1 MNVIQN
7 LTDRIN
13 DALAE
18 TKSPCKSYKTE
29 ESANKAIAGYA
40 ETAGKY
46 FDRTGRSARYVVF
59 FHGGLNR
66 WVGAL
71 DYTELFSRSTSVGG
85 YVGIIKGVF
94 AY

>member
-1 MNVIQN
+1 MNVIQS

-13 DALAE
+13 EALID

-29 ESANKAIAGYA
+29 ESANKALAKYA
-40 ETAGKY
+40 AEAGKY
-46 FDRTGRSARYVVF
+46 FDSTGRSARYVVF
-59 FHGGLNR
+59 FHPIMGA
-66 WVGAL
+66 WVGGL

-94 AY
+94 VY